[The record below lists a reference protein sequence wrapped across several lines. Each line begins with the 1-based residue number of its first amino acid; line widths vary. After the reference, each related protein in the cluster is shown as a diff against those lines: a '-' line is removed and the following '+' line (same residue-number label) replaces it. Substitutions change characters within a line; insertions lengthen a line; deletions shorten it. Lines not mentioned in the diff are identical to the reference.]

1 LPGARLY
8 LGLKNGVTR
17 DQFEAALTEGTV
29 DQVVHAVEP
38 RTGQSIFIP
47 SGRLHAI
54 GAGFLIYEIQQNSD
68 TTYRVFDWNRSGL
81 DGNPRD
87 LHIPESLDCID
98 FGDLEPGM
106 DTPDGSTLAN
116 CDHFTVDQLELPAG
130 AAVGNPDPDR
140 FSIVTVVKGSLRDRN
155 GRTFA
160 AGDFLLL
167 PRGTDQLET
176 ASATS
181 LLQTTIPR

>member
-1 LPGARLY
+1 
-8 LGLKNGVTR
+8 
-17 DQFEAALTEGTV
+17 
-29 DQVVHAVEP
+29 
-38 RTGQSIFIP
+38 
-47 SGRLHAI
+47 
-54 GAGFLIYEIQQNSD
+54 
-68 TTYRVFDWNRSGL
+68 
-81 DGNPRD
+81 
-87 LHIPESLDCID
+87 
-98 FGDLEPGM
+98 
-106 DTPDGSTLAN
+106 
-116 CDHFTVDQLELPAG
+116 
-130 AAVGNPDPDR
+130 VGNPDPDR